1 MLNKITL
8 LAAASVVAAAGLAV
22 PATSAQADT
31 PGCVTRTE
39 YRSVS
44 RGWTKARVD
53 RRFDTAGHRMAI
65 ASSGGYSTSI
75 WNYRT
80 CSQFSAVS
88 ISYDKHGSGSWVLT
102 AKSAV
107 WVS

>member
-1 MLNKITL
+1 MLKKITL
-8 LAAASVVAAAGLAV
+8 VAAATAVAAAGLAV

-31 PGCVTRTE
+31 PGCVTRAE
-39 YRSVS
+39 YRSVAK
-44 RGWTKARVD
+44 GWKKARVD
-53 RRFDTAGHRMAI
+53 RRFDTSGHRMAI

-75 WNYRT
+75 WNYKT

-88 ISYDKHGSGSWVLT
+88 IAYDKHGTGPWRLT

>member
-1 MLNKITL
+1 MLKKITL
-8 LAAASVVAAAGLAV
+8 VAAASAVTAAGLAI

-39 YRSVS
+39 YRSVAK
-44 RGWTKARVD
+44 GWTKARVD
-53 RRFDTAGHRMAI
+53 RRFDTTGHRMAI
-65 ASSGGYSTSI
+65 ASSGGYSSSI

-80 CSQFSAVS
+80 CSPFSAVS
-88 ISYDKHGSGSWVLT
+88 ISYDKHGTGSWLLT